1 MAIELRRQVT
11 PSGPAPMAQTLHI
24 RHHELLADSSVAEGG
39 TDAGPSPHDL
49 YDAAL
54 GACKALTVLW
64 YARKKG
70 IAVAD
75 IHTVIERDDSA
86 ERNGV
91 YRLAARLQISGD
103 LTDAQ
108 LQELGTVAGKCP
120 VHKLMTQVTT
130 EITTQVERLA

>member
-1 MAIELRRQVT
+1 MAVELRRDRA
-11 PSGPAPMAQTLHI
+11 APMAQTLSI
-24 RHHELLADSSVAEGG
+24 RSHSLTADASVPEGG

-64 YARKKG
+64 YARRKG
-70 IAVAD
+70 IPVD
-75 IHTVIERDDSA
+75 DMHTVIERDDSQ
-86 ERNGV
+86 ERAGT
-91 YRLAARLQISGD
+91 YRLAARLQIGGD

-108 LQELGTVAGKCP
+108 LQELQAVAHKCP

-130 EITTQVERLA
+130 EITTQVERLP